1 MTGVK
6 GQSRAR
12 GVFALCTLLA
22 ASFNPAVA
30 GENSFLPSQR
40 ATELAAKEDINPGA
54 TADLDRMLYHGI
66 DWPEI
71 WGGVGLKVYATGNR
85 TAPNGSAFS
94 PLFSSDFS
102 LNLGLL
108 PNKKL
113 YVFTESNFWAER
125 ASPGVTNSNQGVFDF
140 SKREFDLN
148 AGVAWNPFDRFELR
162 LSGYTFDNLNRGTSA
177 GASSGE
183 NDGLQ
188 VEGRYYFGNANI
200 YDLDR
205 VNFIAL
211 GYLPSKSLIDGDGDP
226 FRPGLFARAHLTW
239 DIPFIRSYLY
249 ADASITAE
257 QVATPRLLTVDAGL
271 AFRPFPHGQNLELR
285 LGDDLTSDLREGINQ
300 NLVYGAVRL
309 SFYDGPAI
317 RSENTMGDFSPF
329 GLWPEVWGDLG
340 VKLYAAGNRM
350 APNGIAYQPL
360 FSSDFSLNIGLLP
373 HKQLYLFTETAFW
386 AQRSSSGGTASN
398 EEQYDYSKRE
408 FDMGVGAAWNYL
420 NRLEFR
426 VSAFALN
433 NLNRGLSTTNPSGYN
448 DGVQLE
454 NRLYFGN
461 ADVYDLERLSYVSIG
476 YMPTK
481 TLIDGLGNTFAPGLF
496 ARAYVTH
503 EIQAL
508 RSYVYG
514 DAHFIAASVATP
526 QLFIFDGGLA
536 FRPFKPIEN
545 LEFRF
550 GDEITVDLKA
560 NVNQNL
566 TYGEIRL
573 WY

>member
-1 MTGVK
+1 MTSVNH
-6 GQSRAR
+6 QSRVR
-12 GVFALCTLLA
+12 EVFALSAVLA
-22 ASFNPAVA
+22 ASPITVIGGQN
-30 GENSFLPSQR
+30 NSLPSQQQ
-40 ATELAAKEDINPGA
+40 TELAGKDDISPNAP
-54 TADLDRMLYHGI
+54 TVLDGMLYHRI
-66 DWPEI
+66 NWPEI
-71 WGGVGLKVYATGNR
+71 WGVAELKVYATGER
-85 TAPNGSAFS
+85 MAPNGSAFA
-94 PLFSSDFS
+94 PLFSSAFS

-108 PNKKL
+108 PKKKL
-113 YVFTESNFWAER
+113 YVFSDSIFWAER
-125 ASPGVTNSNQGVFDF
+125 AGSGITNSNQGVFDF

-200 YDLDR
+200 YDLNR
-205 VNFIAL
+205 LNFIAL

-226 FRPGLFARAHLTW
+226 FRPGLFARAYVTW

-271 AFRPFPHGQNLELR
+271 AFRPFPLAQNLEIR
-285 LGDDLTSDLREGINQ
+285 LGDDLTSDLRNGVNQ

-317 RSENTMGDFSPF
+317 RSESTMGDFSPF

-340 VKLYAAGNRM
+340 VKLYAAGSRM

-373 HKQLYLFTETAFW
+373 QKQLYFFAETAFW

-408 FDMGVGAAWNYL
+408 FDMDVGVAWNYF
-420 NRLEFR
+420 NRLEVR

-433 NLNRGLSTTNPSGYN
+433 NLNRGLSATNPAGYN
-448 DGVQLE
+448 DGVLLE
-454 NRLYFGN
+454 NRLY
-461 ADVYDLERLSYVSIG
+461 
-476 YMPTK
+476 
-481 TLIDGLGNTFAPGLF
+481 LGNGNISQPSHS
-496 ARAYVTH
+496 ARA
-503 EIQAL
+503 
-508 RSYVYG
+508 
-514 DAHFIAASVATP
+514 
-526 QLFIFDGGLA
+526 
-536 FRPFKPIEN
+536 
-545 LEFRF
+545 
-550 GDEITVDLKA
+550 
-560 NVNQNL
+560 
-566 TYGEIRL
+566 
-573 WY
+573 